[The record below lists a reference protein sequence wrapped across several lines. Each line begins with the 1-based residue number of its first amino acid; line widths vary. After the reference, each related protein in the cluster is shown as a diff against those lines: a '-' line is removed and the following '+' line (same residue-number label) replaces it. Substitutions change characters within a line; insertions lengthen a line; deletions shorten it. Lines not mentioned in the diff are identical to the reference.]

1 MIFQNMEW
9 LTWPPPLLRTGPR
22 MSAGTAS
29 RLLQQVFRA
38 FASQFRMFLNCTVQ
52 LGYIS
57 RMVLVMVQMHG
68 LLVNVRLQR
77 VVRVWQRRDL
87 MCRYSSLCHF
97 NHLSFIST
105 ALHILWMTLA
115 LRAMLHCCRARKP

>member
-1 MIFQNMEW
+1 
-9 LTWPPPLLRTGPR
+9 
-22 MSAGTAS
+22 
-29 RLLQQVFRA
+29 
-38 FASQFRMFLNCTVQ
+38 MFLNCTVQ

-77 VVRVWQRRDL
+77 VVRGWQRRDL

-97 NHLSFIST
+97 NHLSFMNTEICLDDRGSFFD
-105 ALHILWMTLA
+105 AA
-115 LRAMLHCCRARKP
+115 RLRGCPPKMLCTPVPAASSAPSHEPCANL